1 MGEDF
6 RALQL
11 DVRRFF
17 EKKSE
22 EQKLLFDRILVVP
35 DSQSAWLILL
45 MCASTRA
52 NFWLR
57 GVQCELSESHAE
69 AHDARV
75 WECLLQI

>member
-1 MGEDF
+1 MAEQWVKIF
-6 RALQL
+6 WALQL

-52 NFWLR
+52 NFLVER
-57 GVQCELSESHAE
+57 GPM
-69 AHDARV
+69 
-75 WECLLQI
+75 